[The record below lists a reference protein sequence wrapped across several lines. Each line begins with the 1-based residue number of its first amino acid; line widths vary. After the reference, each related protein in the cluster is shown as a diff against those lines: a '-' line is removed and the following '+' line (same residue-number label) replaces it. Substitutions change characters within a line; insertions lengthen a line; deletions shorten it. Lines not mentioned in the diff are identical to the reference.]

1 MLVFVFLDMGVL
13 FMRQKKAKMRFYEK
27 FLSLDAMGNFKEV
40 LSNVSLAGLAM
51 LLTGFQTE
59 SQGPVELVAAGML

>member
-1 MLVFVFLDMGVL
+1 
-13 FMRQKKAKMRFYEK
+13 
-27 FLSLDAMGNFKEV
+27 MGNFKEV

-59 SQGPVELVAAGML
+59 SQGPVELVAPGMLWFVWLLGLDLMDSSRGAL